1 MKVNLG
7 NYTWEEVK
15 DLSDKDPVVLLPLG
29 AFEQHGKHLPL
40 KVDEFMVNNI
50 ANESV
55 KKSHQKNINAVAAP
69 VIWSGYSPH
78 HMDFPGTISIKDE
91 TLTNLILDIVESL
104 VKNKLERI
112 LILNGHGGNIAIL
125 KNVGQKLKY
134 DKNIYIATASYW
146 DFAMKEINE
155 WRDSPLGGINHACEM
170 ETALMLHMQE
180 EIVKKDKIVDNP
192 LKRSSYTG
200 VDLLSGGS
208 VGVSASFKE
217 LSDHGVI
224 GSPSLASKKKGTEL
238 YEIITDKVSDFI
250 EDFSKWTKPLNGK
263 NE

>member
-1 MKVNLG
+1 MKINLS

-15 DLSDKDPVVLLPLG
+15 ELVDLDPVVLLPLG

-55 KKSHQKNINAVAAP
+55 RKSHQKKISAVVAP

-78 HMDFPGTISIKDE
+78 HLDFPGTISIRDE
-91 TLTNLILDIVESL
+91 TLTNLIMDIVESL

-112 LILNGHGGNIAIL
+112 LILNGHGGNSAIL

-146 DFAMKEINE
+146 DFAMNEINE
-155 WRDSPLGGINHACEM
+155 WRESDLGGINHACEM
-170 ETALMLHMQE
+170 ETSLMLHMQE
-180 EIVKKDKIVDNP
+180 ESVIKENIIDNP
-192 LKRSSYTG
+192 LKRSQYTG
-200 VDLLSGGS
+200 VDLLSGGA
-208 VGVSASFKE
+208 VGVSATFKE

-224 GSPSLASKKKGTEL
+224 GSPSLATKEKGSEL
-238 YEIITDKVSDFI
+238 YNIITNNISDFI
-250 EDFSKWTKPLNGK
+250 TDFSKWTKPLNGK